1 MKKILAIALTLTLVF
16 ALAVSSSAATL
27 SSAWEEKFNAAGTSE
42 GVVTV
47 DGSNAINLAA
57 PAGADSTWWTSA
69 GVAYGEKVAIDG
81 LEIAFNLAA
90 FEWNA
95 AFSYNSYFALT
106 VHGAPVSDF
115 GIGPM
120 VGSRAYSLVTTDTN
134 GFVASFGG
142 DTLGLFV
149 DALGGSYSLLERANV
164 TAGADSTLKLVVE
177 EGAIKFL
184 VNGTKVTVYDEE
196 AEAEVDFAIEA
207 ANILDADGKAY
218 IAFALVGEGGITNT
232 TGVTIKTING
242 QAANSFNGQA
252 AGGSTPVPGPADIE
266 VVAIAGAMIVALM
279 AAAFVVK
286 ARKA

>member
-27 SSAWEEKFNAAGTSE
+27 ASAWEEKFNAAGMTE

-47 DGSNAINLAA
+47 DGSNAINLSAPNGNWPQAA
-57 PAGADSTWWTSA
+57 
-69 GVAYGEKVAIDG
+69 VAYGEKVALDG

-90 FEWNA
+90 FEWDA

-106 VHGAPVSDF
+106 VHNAPISDF
-115 GIGPM
+115 GIAPL
-120 VGSRAYSLVTTDTN
+120 VGVRAYSLVTTDTN

-142 DTLGLFV
+142 NTLGLFV

-184 VNGTKVTVYDEE
+184 VNGTKVTVFDEE
-196 AEAEVDFAIEA
+196 AQADVDFTIDAT
-207 ANILDADGKAY
+207 NILDADGKAY
-218 IAFALVGEGGITNT
+218 IAFSLVGEGAIANN

-252 AGGSTPVPGPADIE
+252 AGGNTPVGPADIE